1 MEALMYER
9 EEAFYQTNKPDL
21 REKYHGKHIVIVG
34 EEVVGV
40 YDDVG
45 IAYHEAVKTMPLG
58 SFMIQEIPENIEDE
72 IQYLSPFAG
81 AHA

>member
-1 MEALMYER
+1 MYER
-9 EEAFYQTNKPDL
+9 EEAFYQANKPDL

-34 EEVVGV
+34 EEIIGV

-45 IAYHEAVKTMPLG
+45 TAYHETIKTVPLG

-72 IQYLSPFAG
+72 VQYLSPFTDIYV
-81 AHA
+81 